1 MEDWSLVSNSG
12 ACTPFSN
19 VFSTSSYQVCGNVV
33 QILKTNTNSTLK
45 KSKMKGILTFLL
57 PPLLP
62 PDPWSTSGADSPL
75 PGGPC
80 LGLS

>member
-1 MEDWSLVSNSG
+1 M
-12 ACTPFSN
+12 
-19 VFSTSSYQVCGNVV
+19 CGNVV

-62 PDPWSTSGADSPL
+62 QIPGAPL
-75 PGGPC
+75 ELVRPYLVAPV
-80 LGLS
+80 